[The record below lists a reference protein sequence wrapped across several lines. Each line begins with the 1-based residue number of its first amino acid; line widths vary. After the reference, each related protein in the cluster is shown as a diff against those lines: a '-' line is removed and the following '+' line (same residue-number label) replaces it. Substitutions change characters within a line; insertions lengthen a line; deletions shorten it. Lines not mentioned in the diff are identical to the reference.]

1 MALDGSRKNQ
11 SLTIEK
17 LYQWG
22 AFLFFF
28 MSGPVSSNEQFQQE
42 LLDGLRSLISGNP
55 KAERFL
61 DFLEGNRELQT
72 LISHGNTLVIG
83 RLNYNDHG
91 TTHSRIASTNA
102 LTTLELLR
110 KHGVSSTVEKE
121 RWGDHQDAQVVV
133 LGGTYLH
140 DVGNAVHRGNHYI
153 HALFLVN
160 PILREYLKELYPDEK
175 ADRIRASILE
185 CIYTHDEAV
194 SCLSV
199 EAGCVTVGDGAD
211 MANGRARIPFS
222 LGKVD
227 IHSVSALAIKEATI
241 TEGEKKPVKI
251 EVKMTE
257 SAGVFQIQNV
267 LGEKIE
273 SSGIK
278 ELIEVVGTV
287 VGEGDKIIESIE
299 F

>member
-1 MALDGSRKNQ
+1 MGS
-11 SLTIEK
+11 L
-17 LYQWG
+17 
-22 AFLFFF
+22 LFFI
-28 MSGPVSSNEQFQQE
+28 MRSPESSNEQFQRE
-42 LLDGLRSLISGNP
+42 LLVSLRSLIEGNQ

-61 DFLEGNRELQT
+61 DFLEENQELQT

-102 LTTLELLR
+102 LTILELL
-110 KHGVSSTVEKE
+110 HGHKVPSTIERE
-121 RWGDHQDAQVVV
+121 RWGDYHDAQVVV
-133 LGGTYLH
+133 LAGTYLH
-140 DVGNAVHRGNHYI
+140 DIGNAVHRGNHYI
-153 HALFLVN
+153 HALFLAS
-160 PILREYLKELYPDEK
+160 PILREHLKKFYPAEK

-185 CIYTHDEAV
+185 CIYSHDEAV
-194 SCLSV
+194 ECLSV

-227 IHSVSALAIKEATI
+227 IHSVSALAIKEVAI
-241 TEGEKKPVKI
+241 TEGGKKPVRI

-267 LGEKIE
+267 LGEKID

-278 ELIEVVGTV
+278 EYIEVVGTV
-287 VGEGDKIIESIE
+287 VGEGDKIIERIE